1 MADQRFRFTRR
12 SFVMGAAASAA
23 AVTGS
28 GLLGAS
34 AQEEE
39 SETKYAWE
47 TPPEPIAEADIA
59 QTIDA
64 DVVVVG
70 AGVAGV
76 LAAVAANEAGAKVVI
91 LERTD
96 KASGRGGD
104 NSAIDSFKHR
114 ELGIELDKHDIVRQ
128 LWHWGQGR
136 INMELLYLWA
146 NNSGMVLDRIAE
158 MLAEEGMDTY
168 LVVPD
173 RTDDNAAVIDSWP
186 RPESLHGWD
195 YRTETIVEYPT
206 CHRFGSVHT
215 DQSLWI
221 NTILTK
227 AIDAGVEAHFLT
239 RAEQLIREE
248 GGRVTGVVASTEDG
262 EYIQFNAA
270 KAVILA
276 TGDYGAD
283 PEMVAK
289 YTPEKLLPGMVQTGT
304 GDGQKMGM
312 WIGAQ
317 MEQLPHCPMSHAF
330 HSFGTDAFLQ
340 VNKEGKRFY
349 NEDADTESIANQ
361 YYEQGGGWVI
371 VDSSWQEDFPKM
383 GFGFFRQGVV
393 NELVIEEFEAKIEAG
408 RLLTADTVEELAAL
422 MEVPAENLQATIDR
436 YNELCYVGEDRDF
449 GKRADRLTPV
459 DEPPYYASFMGP
471 PAGALVVLGG
481 LLTNNK
487 LQALDADGSVI
498 GGLYC
503 AGNTVGRRFKGGY
516 PVICPGLSHGVA
528 WTHGYLA
535 GQWAAEEEV

>member
-1 MADQRFRFTRR
+1 MADKGFRVTRR

-23 AVTGS
+23 AVAGS
-28 GLLGAS
+28 GLLAVGAQD
-34 AQEEE
+34 AEE
-39 SETKYAWE
+39 ETKYAWE
-47 TPPEPIAEADIA
+47 TAPEPIPDADIA
-59 QTIDA
+59 ETIDA
-64 DVVVVG
+64 DVVVIG

-91 LERTD
+91 IEKTD

-146 NNSGMVLDRIAE
+146 NNSGMVLDKIAD
-158 MLAEEGMDTY
+158 MLAEEGLETF

-173 RTDDNAAVIDSWP
+173 RTDDAAAVIDSWP

-239 RAEQLIREE
+239 TAEQLIREE
-248 GGRVTGVVASTEDG
+248 GGRVTGVVVKNEAGD
-262 EYIQFNAA
+262 YIKVNAA
-270 KAVILA
+270 KGVILA

-289 YTPEKLLPGMVQTGT
+289 YTPEKLFPGWVQTGT
-304 GDGQKMGM
+304 GDGHKMGM

-317 MEQLPHCPMSHAF
+317 MELLPHCPMSHAF
-330 HSFGTDAFLQ
+330 HTFGTDAFLQ
-340 VNKEGKRFY
+340 VNKLGKRFY

-361 YYEQGGGWVI
+361 YFEQGGGWVI
-371 VDSSWQEDFPKM
+371 VDSSWQEDMPKM
-383 GFGFFRQGVV
+383 GFGFFRQAVV
-393 NELVIEEFEAKIEAG
+393 NETTIAEFEAKVEAG
-408 RLLTADTVEELAAL
+408 RLLTADTIEELAAL
-422 MEVPAENLQATIDR
+422 MEVPADALQATIDR

-449 GKRADRLTPV
+449 GKRADRMTPV
-459 DEPPYYASFMGP
+459 DEPPFYAGYMGP
-471 PAGALVVLGG
+471 PASALVVLGG

-487 LQALDADGSVI
+487 LQALDAEGNVI
-498 GGLYC
+498 PGLFC

-516 PVICPGLSHGVA
+516 PVICPGLSHGIA

-535 GQWAAEEEV
+535 GQWAAEEEA